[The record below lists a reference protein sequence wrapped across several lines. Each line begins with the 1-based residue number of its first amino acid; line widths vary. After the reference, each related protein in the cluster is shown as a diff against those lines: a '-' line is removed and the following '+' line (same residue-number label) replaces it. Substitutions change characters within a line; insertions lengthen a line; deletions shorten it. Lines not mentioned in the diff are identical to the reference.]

1 MNLLSTQQLN
11 IQIGSIQVCK
21 QLKLN
26 CNAGEVWG
34 IIGRNG
40 IGKTTLLH
48 TLAGLRTTESGNV
61 FLQQH
66 DITTL
71 ERKQVAQQLGILLQQ
86 QQDSFPSS
94 VLETVLSGRHPH
106 LGRWQWEN
114 KNDVDIA
121 LQSLQKVHL
130 EHLAQRPINQLSGG
144 ERQRVAIAT
153 LITQQTPIM
162 LLDEP
167 NSHLDIKYQIQ
178 ILDSLT
184 REAKEQQKL
193 LIMTLHDLNL
203 VSRYCNNLIM
213 LLGEGEVLAG
223 STTDLLT
230 EENLLRLFDH
240 PIHKH
245 ISQQHS
251 FFTVG

>member
-1 MNLLSTQQLN
+1 MNLLSTEQLN
-11 IQIGSIQVCK
+11 IQIGSIQVCN
-21 QLKLN
+21 QLNLN
-26 CNAGEVWG
+26 FNAGEVWG
-34 IIGRNG
+34 VIGRNG

-48 TLAGLRTTESGNV
+48 ALAGLRATESGNV

-66 DITTL
+66 DISTL
-71 ERKQVAQQLGILLQQ
+71 ERKLVAQQLGILLQQ

-114 KNDVDIA
+114 NNDVDIA
-121 LQSLQKVHL
+121 LQSLQTVQL
-130 EHLAQRPINQLSGG
+130 EHLAQRSVNQLSGG

-184 REAKEQQKL
+184 REAREQQKL

-203 VSRYCNNLIM
+203 VSRYCSNLIM